1 MARRPSDGADMT
13 PLDLAV
19 GDVIRLRRKHPC
31 GTDTWQVVRI
41 GADIGIRC
49 SGCGRRVLLE
59 RRALERR
66 LDGFVERATR
76 DGLDG

>member
-1 MARRPSDGADMT
+1 MARRPSDGADMA